1 MQNLSFKDFYKS
13 CPYNEETKNQMW
25 MSSIADTHDS
35 WCNCDTPFAHL
46 LASIF
51 PPGHRDRLLSIQQ
64 ILERDYQQ
72 RCLFGGADAENTGL
86 AAAASEPV
94 EIKDGIKEEEENL
107 IPVDDLDA
115 LLAAAEEENTR

>member
-1 MQNLSFKDFYKS
+1 MQNLTFKDFYKA

-51 PPGHRDRLLSIQQ
+51 PPGHGDRLLSIQQ
-64 ILERDYQQ
+64 ILERDYKQ
-72 RCLFGGADAENTGL
+72 RCLSGGADAENTGL
-86 AAAASEPV
+86 AAASGAV
-94 EIKDGIKEEEENL
+94 GQDGIKEEEDL
-107 IPVDDLDA
+107 IPADELED
-115 LLAAAEEENTR
+115 LLAAVAREENTR